1 LTAAHLEQIEALTGQ
16 KVERVVEVRTQLDP
30 ERPFVPQVRALVD
43 SIGFRPE
50 EWQTVPLLVHP
61 PSLHVIAVTLLA
73 ELHRRMGYFPAI
85 VRLKPVPGSTPP
97 RFEVAEVINPNKV
110 QRHMVR
116 RILPFIV
123 GLAIALAVVS
133 AFHPAVIEKIR
144 DALEWTIKIG
154 RFEAKGLYMLYMLLM
169 FGVILIIIYRLLGL
183 HIKRIPVGDLTWFNI
198 LTLLCAY
205 IAAYQA
211 GRSAEFAYRAIAEP
225 KFTISFESKI
235 YESFDALHPYNG
247 VIIYPPPPASII
259 DVPAYRIPPKTLVNV
274 VSITNSGEIIAR
286 NVQVRLRLNDPF
298 IFVNIWFERD
308 EHPDEWRVTPDKEDY
323 RTVRLE
329 RLEPIYPNDR
339 VIIGFAYTYPKAA
352 KKPAGT
358 GALEIRVDSAG
369 MRASGVTY
377 RGSLDMKYWGEEE

>member
-1 LTAAHLEQIEALTGQ
+1 VIVLNFSHPLTAAHLEQIEALTGQ

-43 SIGFRPE
+43 SIGFSPE

-110 QRHMVR
+110 QRHMVQ
-116 RILPFIV
+116 RILLFIA

-133 AFHPAVIEKIR
+133 AFHPAVIE
-144 DALEWTIKIG
+144 WTIKIG
-154 RFEAKGLYMLYMLLM
+154 RFEAKGLYMLLM
-169 FGVILIIIYRLLGL
+169 FVVILIIIYRLLSL

-198 LTLLCAY
+198 LTLLFAY
-205 IAAYQA
+205 MAAYHA
-211 GRSAEFAYRAIAEP
+211 GRSADFAHQAIAEP

-259 DVPAYRIPPKTLVNV
+259 DVPAYRIPPKTLANV
-274 VSITNSGEIIAR
+274 VLITNTGETIAR
-286 NVQVRLRLNDPF
+286 NVQVRLRLNEPF
-298 IFVNIWFERD
+298 IFV
-308 EHPDEWRVTPDKEDY
+308 V
-323 RTVRLE
+323 
-329 RLEPIYPNDR
+329 
-339 VIIGFAYTYPKAA
+339 VIN
-352 KKPAGT
+352 
-358 GALEIRVDSAG
+358 L
-369 MRASGVTY
+369 
-377 RGSLDMKYWGEEE
+377 